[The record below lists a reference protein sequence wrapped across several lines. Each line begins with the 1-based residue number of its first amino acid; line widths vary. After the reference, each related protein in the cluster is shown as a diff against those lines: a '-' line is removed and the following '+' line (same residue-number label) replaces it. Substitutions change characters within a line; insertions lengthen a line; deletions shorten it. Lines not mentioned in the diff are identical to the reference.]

1 MGFFSDSLFFGAFIS
16 LVGYMAGAA
25 LKKRLRS
32 DFFNP
37 LLFAILFVIAFLT
50 LTKVDYDTYSKN
62 AIYISYLL
70 TPATIC
76 LALPLYEKR
85 ILITR
90 NLTAIITGIFMGVIS
105 SISSVL
111 VLSSLLGLSHLQYV
125 TFIPKSITTAIGMG
139 VSEELGGMANITAVA
154 IIITGIIGNI
164 IAEPLCR
171 ILKIEDP
178 IARGIA
184 IGSSSHAIGTTKAM
198 EIGETEGAM
207 SGLAI
212 ALAGLLTV
220 VLAPFFA
227 NII

>member
-1 MGFFSDSLFFGAFIS
+1 
-16 LVGYMAGAA
+16 
-25 LKKRLRS
+25 
-32 DFFNP
+32 
-37 LLFAILFVIAFLT
+37 
-50 LTKVDYDTYSKN
+50 
-62 AIYISYLL
+62 
-70 TPATIC
+70 
-76 LALPLYEKR
+76 
-85 ILITR
+85 
-90 NLTAIITGIFMGVIS
+90 MGVIS

-220 VLAPFFA
+220 ALAPFFA

>member
-1 MGFFSDSLFFGAFIS
+1 MDFFSDSLFFGAFIS
-16 LVGYMAGAA
+16 LVGYMAGAE

-32 DFFNP
+32 DFLNP

-50 LTKVDYDTYSKN
+50 LTKVDYDAYSKS
-62 AIYISYLL
+62 AVYISYLL

-85 ILITR
+85 ILITH
-90 NLTAIITGIFMGVIS
+90 NLPAIITGIFMGVVS
-105 SISSVL
+105 SILSVLMLSSV
-111 VLSSLLGLSHLQYV
+111 LGLSHMQYV
-125 TFIPKSITTAIGMG
+125 TFLPKSITTAIGMG

-171 ILKIEDP
+171 VLKIEDP
-178 IARGIA
+178 IAIGIA

-198 EIGETEGAM
+198 EIGKTEGAM

-220 VLAPFFA
+220 ALAPFFA
-227 NII
+227 NFI